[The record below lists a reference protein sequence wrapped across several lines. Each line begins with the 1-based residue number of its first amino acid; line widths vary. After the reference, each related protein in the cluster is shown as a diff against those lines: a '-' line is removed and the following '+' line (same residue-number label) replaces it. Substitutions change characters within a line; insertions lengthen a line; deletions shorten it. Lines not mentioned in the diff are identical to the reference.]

1 MRSVHL
7 DFPERKVLSYVYYI
21 RLCAR
26 YEAKVLKGT
35 AKWSI
40 TVQLCPTALTRGVWN
55 THLESRMEMSVK
67 ILSLDVAELLVLIVL
82 PIVMFVNLRHV
93 RRAVAGSSP
102 RAVSRELAWAVMS
115 GVIVSILLI
124 MEAAMWH
131 VQSVS
136 LICLTLIVVVAAL
149 AVARTLRMVG
159 MNAEA
164 LSYLREQPMLPPR
177 RSAVLVEQVA
187 KYHRHI

>member
-1 MRSVHL
+1 
-7 DFPERKVLSYVYYI
+7 
-21 RLCAR
+21 
-26 YEAKVLKGT
+26 
-35 AKWSI
+35 
-40 TVQLCPTALTRGVWN
+40 
-55 THLESRMEMSVK
+55 MEMSVK

-115 GVIVSILLI
+115 GVIVGVLLI
-124 MEAAMWH
+124 MEAAMWR
-131 VQSVS
+131 VRSVPV
-136 LICLTLIVVVAAL
+136 ICLALIVIVAAL
-149 AVARTLRMVG
+149 AVARMLRMVG
-159 MNAEA
+159 MNAET